1 MQALKSLWRCVMS
14 NEERVKAEQC
24 AGTFSGCLVEG
35 DAEETAR
42 ERKSKRRAVVI
53 SVTLQTAGLAAL
65 VIAPLFAKPAAL
77 VERMA
82 TPIPPYG
89 HSPVRHERATPTPP
103 RPMQVCVVCPTLPIR
118 PAIPTTIQ
126 QISPI
131 GPGPIIDVGPVGSG
145 NSASLINGLADPRQ
159 PVRPDDP
166 PRQKKPIVMGH
177 IDPALLTRRI
187 EPVYPPL
194 ARQTHRSGKVELRAI
209 IGTDGTV
216 QSLQVVSG
224 DPLFIIS
231 AREAVLQ
238 WRYKPTYLN
247 GEPVEIDT
255 FITVIYTLQ

>member
-1 MQALKSLWRCVMS
+1 MS
-14 NEERVKAEQC
+14 SDERVKAEPC

-53 SVTLQTAGLAAL
+53 SITLQTAGLAAL
-65 VIAPLFAKPAAL
+65 LIAPLFAKTAVL
-77 VERMA
+77 VERVA
-82 TPIPPYG
+82 TPIPPYSHNAKHNDNVARPQDPHG
-89 HSPVRHERATPTPP
+89 RVCIICPTAPVRPLTGAMTRDNSQLT
-103 RPMQVCVVCPTLPIR
+103 
-118 PAIPTTIQ
+118 
-126 QISPI
+126 S
-131 GPGPIIDVGPVGSG
+131 GDSIIDVIPGTG
-145 NSASLINGLADPRQ
+145 NPTGLLNILDNRKQ

-166 PRQKKPIVMGH
+166 ARQNKPIVIGH

-187 EPVYPPL
+187 EPVYPAL
-194 ARQTHRSGKVELRAI
+194 ARQLHRNGKVELRAI

-224 DPLFIIS
+224 DPLFINS

>member
-1 MQALKSLWRCVMS
+1 MQALRSLWRCVMS
-14 NEERVKAEQC
+14 NEKRVKAEPR

-53 SVTLQTAGLAAL
+53 SITLQTAGLAAL
-65 VIAPLFAKPAAL
+65 VIAPLFAKPAVL
-77 VERMA
+77 VERVA

-89 HSPVRHERATPTPP
+89 HTTRHETAVQREHT
-103 RPMQVCVVCPTLPIR
+103 RNNVCVICPTAPIR
-118 PAIPTTIQ
+118 PITAATTNESSQ
-126 QISPI
+126 TTPI
-131 GPGPIIDVGPVGSG
+131 GPIIEGIPGADGPP
-145 NSASLINGLADPRQ
+145 NLINGSDSRRP
-159 PVRPDDP
+159 PVPPDDI
-166 PRQKKPIVMGH
+166 PRVKKPVLVGH

-187 EPVYPPL
+187 EPVYPAL
-194 ARQTHRSGKVELRAI
+194 ARQLHRNGKVELRAI

-224 DPLFIIS
+224 DPLFINS

>member
-14 NEERVKAEQC
+14 NEERVKVEPI
-24 AGTFSGCLVEG
+24 AGAFGGCLVEG

-53 SVTLQTAGLAAL
+53 STTLQTAGLAAL
-65 VIAPLFAKPAAL
+65 VIAPLFAKPAVL
-77 VERMA
+77 VERVA

-89 HSPVRHERATPTPP
+89 HTTRHETAVQREHPHTN
-103 RPMQVCVVCPTLPIR
+103 VCVICPTAPTRPIT
-118 PAIPTTIQ
+118 AATTHDNSRIT
-126 QISPI
+126 PI
-131 GPGPIIDVGPVGSG
+131 GPIIEGIPGADGPANLISGSG
-145 NSASLINGLADPRQ
+145 TARP
-159 PVRPDDP
+159 PVPPDDTP
-166 PRQKKPIVMGH
+166 HGTRRLH
-177 IDPALLTRRI
+177 RTRIDPALLTRRI
-187 EPVYPPL
+187 EPVYPAL
-194 ARQTHRSGKVELRAI
+194 ARQLHRSGRVELRAI

-238 WRYKPTYLN
+238 WRYQPTYLN